1 MSECN
6 LCNGTG
12 WFKQANY
19 QHEVMEWV
27 ECLDCLAEQKQRKDM
42 VAEAAKIISQTSHER
57 LCKLLATFCTEK
69 MEPKRLALMLDNKD
83 YVSLMSFIEV
93 NLK

>member
-1 MSECN
+1 
-6 LCNGTG
+6 
-12 WFKQANY
+12 
-19 QHEVMEWV
+19 
-27 ECLDCLAEQKQRKDM
+27 M

-57 LCKLLATFCTEK
+57 LSKLLATFCTER
-69 MEPKRLALMLDNKD
+69 MEPTRLALMLDNKD